1 MSSTEFA
8 VIQKQPEYPGGVE
21 MTGRSVV
28 RRTSVRTFRSAL
40 SISFAAALLCGVVG
54 GVAGAAA
61 RSSAKSALS
70 IASVQTF
77 SGATSSFG
85 PEQNAGCL
93 TAEAIINSHGGVMGH
108 HMRCVPVDTRS
119 DVVDSV
125 PAVQKVISTTKNLVG
140 AVGPSSTTASADVP
154 LLNAAHIP
162 MFADTG
168 QTEFTKKFF
177 KYFYRIIAA
186 DDSVG
191 LAYVIWAKEQG
202 FKRIGLVYVNNSS
215 NQGAVPGVKAAAK
228 ALHVTLAVDQAVA
241 PDQTSY
247 NSEVLALQSSR
258 AQVIVG
264 TMDPQ
269 TAATYLTDL
278 KNLTGSL
285 LPYYSEHSAAEPVFK
300 GALEGAIGT
309 TAFVKYY
316 RSIHPAS
323 VVGGAAFSLY
333 KKTVLGLNIP
343 DPKQWINDP
352 YAQGPYDAV
361 NYMALAMLEAHSIT
375 PTKYA
380 PFIVSVAN
388 PGNGKKVVHTFP
400 QGAAAIAAG
409 HKIRYV
415 GIYQGVV
422 LNRFHDS
429 TGGFAVTKLAPPA
442 TTSPIGAV
450 SSAKVASVSSKH

>member
-1 MSSTEFA
+1 MLGIRTALA
-8 VIQKQPEYPGGVE
+8 VPLAG
-21 MTGRSVV
+21 
-28 RRTSVRTFRSAL
+28 
-40 SISFAAALLCGVVG
+40 ALLCAAAFGT
-54 GVAGAAA
+54 AGATQ
-61 RSSAKSALS
+61 RSSTKGVLS
-70 IASVQTF
+70 IADVQTF
-77 SGATSSFG
+77 SGATASFG

-93 TAEAIINSHGGVMGH
+93 TAAAIINAHGGVMGH
-108 HMRCVPVDTRS
+108 HFRCVPVDTRS

-168 QTEFTKKFF
+168 QTEFTKKLF

-191 LAYVIWAKEQG
+191 FAYVIWAKEQG

-215 NQGAVPGVKAAAK
+215 NEGSVPGVVAAAK
-228 ALHVTLAVDQAVA
+228 ALHVKLAVKQAIA

-247 NSEVLALQSSR
+247 NSEVLALQSAN

-269 TAATYLTDL
+269 TAATYLTDY
-278 KNLTGSL
+278 KSLTGNL
-285 LPYYSEHSAAEPVFK
+285 LPYFSEHSAAEPVFK
-300 GALEGAIGT
+300 KALVGAIGV
-309 TAFVKYY
+309 TAFIKYY

-323 VVGGAAFSLY
+323 VVGGPAFSLY
-333 KKTVLGLNIP
+333 KKNLLGLSIP
-343 DPKQWINDP
+343 NPKQWVNDP
-352 YAQGPYDAV
+352 YAQAPYDAV
-361 NYMALAMLEAHSIT
+361 NYMALAMLEAHSTT
-375 PTKYA
+375 PTKFA

-388 PGNGKKVVHTFP
+388 PGKGKKTVHTFA
-400 QGAAAIAAG
+400 QGAAAISAG

-415 GIYQGVV
+415 GIYQDVV
-422 LNRFHDS
+422 LNHFHDS
-429 TGGFAVTKLAPPA
+429 TGGFAVTKLALPA
-442 TTSPIGAV
+442 LTKPIGAI
-450 SSAKVASVSSKH
+450 SSAEVAKVSGGH